1 MLNLLREL
9 IKNKKILILGF
20 GREGRSTY
28 KRLCEAGGH
37 ECIAVSDK
45 NEISDNFPDNIRLI
59 TGDSYQSVL
68 DEYDVVFKSPG
79 VVLEKPFESYKCK
92 ITSQTELFIRR
103 YASSII
109 GITGT
114 KGKST
119 TTTLIHHI
127 LSENNIDCVLTG
139 NIGIPC
145 FDVIEKMNEGTKAV
159 FELSCHQLENIS
171 VSPSLAV
178 FLNLYEE
185 HLDHYGTF
193 EKYADA
199 KRNIYKHQNPSDTLI
214 CNTDVKPKNTECKSN
229 IITASQKN
237 RMADIFIPGK
247 IISFNGETAPVPVND
262 MKLCGEHNFYN
273 IGIAYAVCRMLGLS
287 GESIMNSVC
296 TYTPL
301 PHRLE
306 YIGMVDE
313 VKYYDDS
320 ISTICAAAIQ
330 AVISL
335 KDVDTL
341 MIGGMD
347 RGIDYTELIEFL
359 SDCTVSNII
368 LMSDSGKRI
377 LEEIKAKYSDEA
389 FISKLSYSEKLEGA
403 VNLAKKLT
411 AKGKSC
417 VMSPAAASYNDF
429 KNFEER
435 GDEFKKLVFST
446 K

>member
-139 NIGIPC
+139 NIGIH
-145 FDVIEKMNEGTKAV
+145 V
-159 FELSCHQLENIS
+159 L
-171 VSPSLAV
+171 
-178 FLNLYEE
+178 
-185 HLDHYGTF
+185 
-193 EKYADA
+193 
-199 KRNIYKHQNPSDTLI
+199 
-214 CNTDVKPKNTECKSN
+214 
-229 IITASQKN
+229 
-237 RMADIFIPGK
+237 
-247 IISFNGETAPVPVND
+247 
-262 MKLCGEHNFYN
+262 
-273 IGIAYAVCRMLGLS
+273 ML
-287 GESIMNSVC
+287 
-296 TYTPL
+296 
-301 PHRLE
+301 
-306 YIGMVDE
+306 
-313 VKYYDDS
+313 
-320 ISTICAAAIQ
+320 
-330 AVISL
+330 L
-335 KDVDTL
+335 K
-341 MIGGMD
+341 
-347 RGIDYTELIEFL
+347 
-359 SDCTVSNII
+359 
-368 LMSDSGKRI
+368 K
-377 LEEIKAKYSDEA
+377 
-389 FISKLSYSEKLEGA
+389 
-403 VNLAKKLT
+403 
-411 AKGKSC
+411 
-417 VMSPAAASYNDF
+417 
-429 KNFEER
+429 
-435 GDEFKKLVFST
+435 
-446 K
+446 

>member
-1 MLNLLREL
+1 M
-9 IKNKKILILGF
+9 
-20 GREGRSTY
+20 
-28 KRLCEAGGH
+28 
-37 ECIAVSDK
+37 
-45 NEISDNFPDNIRLI
+45 I

-306 YIGMVDE
+306 Y
-313 VKYYDDS
+313 
-320 ISTICAAAIQ
+320 
-330 AVISL
+330 
-335 KDVDTL
+335 
-341 MIGGMD
+341 
-347 RGIDYTELIEFL
+347 
-359 SDCTVSNII
+359 
-368 LMSDSGKRI
+368 
-377 LEEIKAKYSDEA
+377 
-389 FISKLSYSEKLEGA
+389 
-403 VNLAKKLT
+403 
-411 AKGKSC
+411 
-417 VMSPAAASYNDF
+417 SPAPS
-429 KNFEER
+429 
-435 GDEFKKLVFST
+435 
-446 K
+446 